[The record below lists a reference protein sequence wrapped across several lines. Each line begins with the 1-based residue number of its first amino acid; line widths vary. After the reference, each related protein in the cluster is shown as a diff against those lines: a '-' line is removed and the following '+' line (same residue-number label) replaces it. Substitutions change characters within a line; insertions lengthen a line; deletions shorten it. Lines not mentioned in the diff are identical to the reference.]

1 MKSQSILFSWIKRE
15 QRTLTQ
21 RMQTTIKS
29 IYEGG
34 NKANISE
41 NERDIILVNIILKVY
56 EIVKIKQNEKNNTKC
71 HRYKQLEGKKGK
83 NG

>member
-21 RMQTTIKS
+21 WRQTTIKS

-34 NKANISE
+34 NKADTSE
-41 NERDIILVNIILKVY
+41 KPKRHNFGKHYI
-56 EIVKIKQNEKNNTKC
+56 
-71 HRYKQLEGKKGK
+71 EGI
-83 NG
+83 